1 MVIYSEILG
10 KQFKTVDECL
20 AAEAEYN
27 KKLKEA
33 ELLRKQEQE
42 EAEQAVED
50 GYEALVNAW
59 RKYLKALEKARV
71 TIDGV
76 EDMAIL
82 FLEVVLDAEGR
93 ETKSPKS

>member
-42 EAEQAVED
+42 QAEKLVKE
-50 GYEALVNAW
+50 GYETLVKAW
-59 RKYLKALEKARV
+59 SLYLKALEKANYE
-71 TIDGV
+71 IDGM
-76 EDMAIL
+76 EDMALL
-82 FLEVVLDAEGR
+82 FVEVVLDAESR